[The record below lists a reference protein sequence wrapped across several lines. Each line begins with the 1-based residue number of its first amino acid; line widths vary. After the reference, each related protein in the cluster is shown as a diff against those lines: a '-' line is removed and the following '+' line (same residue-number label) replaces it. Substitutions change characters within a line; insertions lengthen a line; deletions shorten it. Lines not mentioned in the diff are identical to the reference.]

1 MKTRI
6 IAGLVALPVLIF
18 ILLANPEIFTVA
30 VAIISLIGL
39 LEFYKCTGVA
49 NSKLLVAA
57 GIIATVFMFVRE
69 YFWLTL
75 YGAEL
80 PLFVIILFLLV
91 LTGHKKINIT
101 HAALAL
107 FGVFYVAGLFL
118 YAVKIKMYYL
128 GGLYIWL
135 VVLGAFM
142 TDTFAYFTGVFLGK
156 HKLCPEISPKKTV
169 EGAIGGIVGCGLSFI
184 VYGIILEKCFNL
196 DVNYVNIFIL
206 GMIASVVSM
215 IGDLSASIIKR
226 HFGIKDYGNLIPGH
240 GGILD
245 RCDSLIMVAPVVYY
259 FIILIGIIK

>member
-18 ILLANPEIFTVA
+18 ILLAGPEIFTVA
-30 VAIISLIGL
+30 VAVLSLIGL
-39 LEFYKCTGVA
+39 WEFYKCTGIA
-49 NSKLLVAA
+49 QSKLLVAT
-57 GIIATVFMFVRE
+57 GIIATIYMFAKE

-80 PLFVIILFLLV
+80 PILLLV
-91 LTGHKKINIT
+91 LFVLVLAGHKKINVT
-101 HAALAL
+101 HAALTV
-107 FGVFYVAGLFL
+107 FGVMYVAGLFL

-128 GGLYIWL
+128 GTFYIWL

-142 TDTFAYFTGVFLGK
+142 TDTFAYFSGVFLGK

-169 EGAIGGIVGCGLSFI
+169 EGAIGGIIGCGLSFI
-184 VYGIILEKCFNL
+184 VYGIILQKYFGL
-196 DVNYVNIFIL
+196 DISYVKIFVL
-206 GMIASVVSM
+206 GMVASVVSM

-259 FIILIGIIK
+259 FVVLIGIIK